1 VTYKL
6 SRNAHLKGEVRR
18 QWLNSTDVSANY
30 VANIFL
36 LGLRLQ
42 L

>member
-1 VTYKL
+1 MQ
-6 SRNAHLKGEVRR
+6 LKGEIRR
-18 QWLNSTDVSANY
+18 QWLNSNVPSADY

-42 L
+42 Q